1 MAKPTKN
8 LKAKKNNPIPPKP
21 QEKQKHPDQWARDL
35 SPDRMKEQNI
45 GRSSVGTD
53 PRARSAADIKVLTE
67 RLNVFTTDELS
78 RIPIVP
84 VGDKLKQGAVYLDLR
99 SPAPVPFT
107 ATGKVMAEDVNY
119 YVPKAEIP
127 YEQWH
132 RLVELFGPAAMGET
146 TKGKEESKPFSRQ
159 RAAQE
164 SAVEEA
170 RPSPSSGETYA
181 DDKID
186 ETLAE
191 SFPAS
196 DPPSWNTGRKQENT
210 EESEMPREN
219 LNSLSDQELNGKA
232 RGLNIDTTALN
243 REQLIEAIR
252 SRSQEA

>member
-1 MAKPTKN
+1 MAKPTKAR
-8 LKAKKNNPIPPKP
+8 KAKKNNPIPPKP
-21 QEKQKHPDQWARDL
+21 QEKQKHPEQWARDL
-35 SPDRMKEQNI
+35 NTDRMEGQNI

-53 PRARSAADIKVLTE
+53 PRARSAADIEVLTE
-67 RLNVFTTDELS
+67 RLKACTTDELS

-107 ATGKVMAEDVNY
+107 ATGEVMAEDINY

-127 YEQWH
+127 YEQWN
-132 RLVELFGPAAMGET
+132 RLVEVFGPAAMGET
-146 TKGKEESKPFSRQ
+146 TKGTEESKPFSRQ

-164 SAVEEA
+164 SAVEKA
-170 RPSPSSGETYA
+170 RSNPSSSETYTDA
-181 DDKID
+181 KID

-196 DPPSWNTGRKQENT
+196 DPPSWTTGRKEEDT
-210 EESEMPREN
+210 EHSETPRDN

-232 RGLNIDTTALN
+232 HELNIETNALN
-243 REQLIEAIR
+243 REQLIVAIR
-252 SRSQEA
+252 SRSKEV